1 MVKTLQT
8 LSLKEDECTLHSWPL
23 NRALLVPLHYTTITY
38 KAITLAS
45 GLNLAWV
52 QCNNKK
58 Q

>member
-1 MVKTLQT
+1 MVKLCR

-23 NRALLVPLHYTTITY
+23 NRTLLVPLHYTTITY
-38 KAITLAS
+38 KAITLAA